1 MNHSKR
7 PMTAQLRKK
16 MRKAIR
22 SAVPQPE
29 TRLTNKDIKAEDLL
43 STLRPQKKKKELEAL
58 ISIEKSLKFKK
69 QKTAKQSKRTTPGR
83 VDEERE
89 QPAAP
94 HFVHIEGVRWN
105 KTLQKQTLEQNK
117 VVSRK
122 ISRKK

>member
-1 MNHSKR
+1 MNRSKR

-16 MRKAIR
+16 MRKELR

-43 STLRPQKKKKELEAL
+43 STLHPRKKKKELEML
-58 ISIEKSLKFKK
+58 RSIEKSIRIKK

-94 HFVHIEGVRWN
+94 HFVHVEGVRWS
-105 KTLQKQTLEQNK
+105 KTLQKQTLAQNK
-117 VVSRK
+117 VLSRK
-122 ISRKK
+122 MSKKK

>member
-22 SAVPQPE
+22 SAVPRPE
-29 TRLTNKDIKAEDLL
+29 ERLTNKDIKAEDLL
-43 STLRPQKKKKELEAL
+43 STLRPKKKKKELEIL
-58 ISIEKSLKFKK
+58 KSVEKSLKIKK

-94 HFVHIEGVRWN
+94 HFVHVEGVRWT
-105 KTLQKQTLEQNK
+105 KTLQKQTLAQNK
-117 VVSRK
+117 
-122 ISRKK
+122 IMSRKKK